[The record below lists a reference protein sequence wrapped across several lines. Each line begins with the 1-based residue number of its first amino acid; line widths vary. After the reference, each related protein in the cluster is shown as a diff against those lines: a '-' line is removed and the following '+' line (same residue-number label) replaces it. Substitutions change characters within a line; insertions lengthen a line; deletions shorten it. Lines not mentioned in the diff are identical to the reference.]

1 MADWVRPNAPRAR
14 GPNGGPALWW
24 DPATGGPTNMPGGR
38 LPNDSDPLY
47 EEVPDYLKEDY
58 QTEPEPTT
66 PPAETP
72 PETTTPPAGGGT
84 GSGEPPVT
92 PTGQIPPYNPQS
104 AALQMFQGSYDW
116 KPQVAWNP
124 KWSEAEGYQM
134 DALIKALRDPLWTPE
149 NIAAMKEIQKEQAL
163 SMSGQLKAEGNQ
175 RFAGMNRVPSGAR
188 QAMLGDIDS
197 ATAGEILAAYR
208 DLDLGTRQQNA
219 EYALQA
225 SDALNSALG
234 GQFGRQYD
242 ITRLNEG
249 QRQFDLSHFL
259 ATMDF
264 LEKQRQFNED
274 LGFRYGALGA
284 GMI

>member
-1 MADWVRPNAPRAR
+1 MAFWNPDNP
-14 GPNGGPALWW
+14 GPASWVMKPWLQDNTPGDVT
-24 DPATGGPTNMPGGR
+24 DPVRDRSWVDENLDPYGETI
-38 LPNDSDPLY
+38 ND
-47 EEVPDYLKEDY
+47 
-58 QTEPEPTT
+58 PEPPTT
-66 PPAETP
+66 G
-72 PETTTPPAGGGT
+72 AGASTSTDGGGGGGGAGT
-84 GSGEPPVT
+84 GSGAPPVT

-104 AALQMFQGSYDW
+104 AALQMFQGGYDW

-124 KWSEAEGYQM
+124 KWTTAEGVQM
-134 DALIKALRDPLWTPE
+134 DALTKALQDPLWTPE
-149 NIAAMKEIQKEQAL
+149 NIAAMKEVQKEQAL
-163 SMSGQLKAEGNQ
+163 SMAGQLKAEGNQ

-197 ATAGEILAAYR
+197 ETAGEILAAYR

-219 EYALQA
+219 EYTLRA

-259 ATMDF
+259 AVMDF